1 MQLVMKKYHDQETS
15 MHKQLNQLM
24 PMVDGDDDD
33 DDNEHDY
40 HCMMLHEHR

>member
-1 MQLVMKKYHDQETS
+1 

-24 PMVDGDDDD
+24 PMVVDDGD

-40 HCMMLHEHR
+40 HCMMLHVHR

>member
-24 PMVDGDDDD
+24 PMVDDDD
-33 DDNEHDY
+33 DDNKHDY
-40 HCMMLHEHR
+40 HCMMMHVHQ

>member
-1 MQLVMKKYHDQETS
+1 

-24 PMVDGDDDD
+24 PMVVDDGDDD

-40 HCMMLHEHR
+40 HCMMLHVHR

>member
-1 MQLVMKKYHDQETS
+1 

-24 PMVDGDDDD
+24 LMVDDGDDD

-40 HCMMLHEHR
+40 HCMMLHVHR

>member
-24 PMVDGDDDD
+24 LMVDDDD
-33 DDNEHDY
+33 DDSEHSY
-40 HCMMLHEHR
+40 HCKMLHVHQ

>member
-1 MQLVMKKYHDQETS
+1 

-24 PMVDGDDDD
+24 PVVDDGDDD

-40 HCMMLHEHR
+40 HCMMLHVHQ